1 MKKKDLKRRL
11 KDLELQR
18 RLITDVIV
26 ELREAAQ
33 VKTGNYAMYL
43 LMCGTTAEQAD
54 MIETFWQW
62 ADRQE
67 KSTLTREQLLAEFDV
82 RAPVQLKG
90 ALEGLLMAHRR
101 DGTKSFYCDLV
112 LGKGAKD

>member
-1 MKKKDLKRRL
+1 MKKKDLKKRL

-18 RLITDVIV
+18 RLITDLLV

-33 VKTGNYAMYL
+33 IRTGNYAMYL
-43 LMCGTTAEQAD
+43 LMCGTTAEQVE

-67 KSTLTREQLLAEFDV
+67 KSTLTRERFMAEFEA
-82 RAPVQLKG
+82 RAPLQLKH
-90 ALEGLLMAHRR
+90 ALEGLLVAHRR
-101 DGTKSFYCDLV
+101 DGAKTFYCDLV
-112 LGKGAKD
+112 LGKGTKD

>member
-18 RLITDVIV
+18 RLITDV
-26 ELREAAQ
+26 LGDLQEAAQ
-33 VKTGNYAMYL
+33 VKTGNYAMGL
-43 LMCGTTAEQAD
+43 LIRGLTAEQAD
-54 MIETFWQW
+54 MLETFWQW

-67 KSTLTREQLLAEFDV
+67 KSTLTREQLLAEFDA
-82 RAPVQLKG
+82 RASVQLKG
-90 ALEGLLMAHRR
+90 ALEGILMDHRK
-101 DGTKSFYCDLV
+101 DGAKTFYCDLV